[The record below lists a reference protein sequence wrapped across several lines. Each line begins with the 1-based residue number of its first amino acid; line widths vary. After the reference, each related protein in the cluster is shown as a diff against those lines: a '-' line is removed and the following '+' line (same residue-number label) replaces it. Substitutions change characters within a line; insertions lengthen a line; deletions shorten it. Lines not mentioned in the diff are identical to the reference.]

1 MASILKSLRLAAD
14 PSRLRLLLLLEQEEL
29 SVAELQ
35 EILAQGQS
43 RISTHLAQLKQA
55 GLVDDRR
62 AGKNAFYRLNA
73 PAELMGLLRKA
84 AREIP
89 EADEDR
95 QALRLALR
103 QRQDKM
109 RRYFDE
115 LAGKFGRQ
123 YVPGRSWKG
132 IAEALLKLMPP
143 MVIADLGAGE
153 GTLSQLMAQRA
164 RKVIAIDN
172 SEKMVEFGAE
182 LARKHGIGNLEY
194 RLGDLEDVPIRSRTV
209 DLAFLSQALHHA
221 RASGAGHCGGV
232 ADSEAGR
239 ANRHPGFGP
248 APLREGA
255 GDVRRPVAGIHGAG
269 DRAVFESRAL
279 QERGD
284 GRGVPGA
291 GGAAF
296 RDGAGGGGEVGGAF
310 KQPSRQAF
318 SQAVLGNPIIGVGPP
333 SPQKRFLC

>member
-14 PSRLRLLLLLEQEEL
+14 PSRLRLLLLLEREEL

-62 AGKNAFYRLNA
+62 TGKNAFYRLTA
-73 PAELMGLLRKA
+73 PAELMELVRKGAGEVAETAEDRKA
-84 AREIP
+84 L
-89 EADEDR
+89 D
-95 QALRLALR
+95 LALR
-103 QRQDKM
+103 KRQNQM

-132 IAEALLKLMPP
+132 VAEALLKLMPP

-153 GTLSQLMAQRA
+153 GTISQLMAQRA
-164 RKVIAIDN
+164 KKVIAIDN

-182 LARKHGIGNLEY
+182 LARKHGIGNMEY
-194 RLGDLEDVPIRSRTV
+194 RLGDLEDVPIRSGTV

-221 RASGAGHCGGV
+221 RHPQRAVEEARRILKPGGRIAV
-232 ADSEAGR
+232 LDL
-239 ANRHPGFGP
+239 NRHHFEEAREMYADVWLGFTELELERYLKEGGFKDVETAVVYKEQE
-248 APLREGA
+248 APY
-255 GDVRRPVAGIHGAG
+255 
-269 DRAVFESRAL
+269 FETL
-279 QERGD
+279 LGT
-284 GRGVPGA
+284 
-291 GGAAF
+291 
-296 RDGAGGGGEVGGAF
+296 GE
-310 KQPSRQAF
+310 K
-318 SQAVLGNPIIGVGPP
+318 
-333 SPQKRFLC
+333 